1 MGWKLCTLSTKPPDN
16 GDGAIVVDWKQKL
29 NQHNG
34 KKLKSGIWTTK
45 HNNVSGRFCFLA
57 CGTIISGSSATLA
70 CTCVHQQLT
79 QSHSFGFGAGF
90 ILKHTLYCFAIA
102 GQRWLW
108 KRCIFHQANHWRLE
122 KKIIPLLQL
131 AFSSLSSWAT
141 SQCDLGCGSS
151 SAAFACQHQNCDI
164 SSFTMFSLEIENQP
178 TLKETKNQ
186 IGDNFFLLRSFWVL
200 TVRGRHPC

>member
-79 QSHSFGFGAGF
+79 QSHSFEFVAGF

-122 KKIIPLLQL
+122 KKLYLFCSWHFLPLPVERRLNVISDVVLPQL
-131 AFSSLSSWAT
+131 LLPVNIKIVTSPL
-141 SQCDLGCGSS
+141 SQC
-151 SAAFACQHQNCDI
+151 F
-164 SSFTMFSLEIENQP
+164 P
-178 TLKETKNQ
+178 
-186 IGDNFFLLRSFWVL
+186 
-200 TVRGRHPC
+200 